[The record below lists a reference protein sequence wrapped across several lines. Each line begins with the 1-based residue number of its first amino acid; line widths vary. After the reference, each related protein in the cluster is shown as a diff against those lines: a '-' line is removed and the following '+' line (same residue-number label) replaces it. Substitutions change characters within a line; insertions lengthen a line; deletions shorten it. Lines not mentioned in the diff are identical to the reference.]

1 MGGNTD
7 DLTKTGRKQRL
18 KYTQGSL
25 GEVETHEKTADT
37 IDHNNATG
45 EV

>member
-7 DLTKTGRKQRL
+7 DL

-25 GEVETHEKTADT
+25 GEVKTHEKTADT
-37 IDHNNATG
+37 IDHNNTTG